1 MYLLADGSTISCCE
15 TMSFGNL
22 WLQANNQGIIFLGIY
37 KNNSD
42 LIYPE
47 AQRHLKWSDHQN
59 IHERGIAA

>member
-1 MYLLADGSTISCCE
+1 MAVQSHAAKQCHLEISGFRPITRE
-15 TMSFGNL
+15 K
-22 WLQANNQGIIFLGIY
+22 IFLGIY

-42 LIYPE
+42 SIYPA